1 MVSGL
6 NRGSS
11 LASDDASSQGEWIV
25 RANLACTLLFAL
37 TATAAAVLFTTA
49 SQWVG
54 AITSMALFTIG
65 VVTFL
70 WSYWTAVQRSR
81 VEQIAVTQLYFLMGH
96 VAPRRVRWIMWLVLA
111 VQVVVATM
119 TALAR
124 PDSPDGRPG
133 SSLALGFLVPMLGF
147 GLNGLWASMHG
158 RFLPRSDLPSS
169 PDLKSDDSD
178 GPMGQNADHG

>member
-1 MVSGL
+1 M
-6 NRGSS
+6 
-11 LASDDASSQGEWIV
+11 SDAHPHSVPRTAGVTAGGEWIL
-25 RANLACTLLFAL
+25 RANVVGTLLFAL
-37 TATAAAVLFTTA
+37 TATVAAVVFTTP

-54 AITSMALFTIG
+54 AITAMALFTIG

-81 VEQIAVTQLYFLMGH
+81 AEQIAVTQLYLLMGH
-96 VAPRRVRWIMWLVLA
+96 VAPRRVRWIMLSVLTL
-111 VQVVVATM
+111 QVVVATI

-147 GLNGLWASMHG
+147 GLNGLWASTHG
-158 RFLPRSDLPSS
+158 RFLPRGDLPGSRHT
-169 PDLKSDDSD
+169 KSDDSD
-178 GPMGQNADHG
+178 GPMGQNANHG